1 MKYIYTAGNEAKAVE
16 FANPIRDSWDFVE
29 MMSAMP
35 EAELYA
41 RVSAVNRAMN
51 LTADATANIPFAVLR
66 NGEEIDTS
74 ADWKNVVGLMPKP
87 KELIRLWRLSL
98 FMRNEAYGRVDKV
111 NVAKSWIHY
120 VVPTN
125 IEIITDPMTG
135 GVTRIDRKANGRVVQ
150 SYSMNDKNLIR
161 FWRLDHTTELLPSP
175 NSEFKALANAAGILH
190 AADWWTKNYFEKGAI
205 RPTILAVKGMIPSD
219 KKEDLQAGWARFI
232 RSLGT
237 RLSEL
242 TKILN
247 AETMDVKQIGD
258 GLGDLKDSP
267 VYRQSI
273 ENIAMASGIPLSVL
287 LSNSANYA
295 TAQTE
300 YAMWFRDSITP
311 WTGWMEEVMNDQIFT
326 PRGLHFEFRPE
337 QSEPSQEEEVG
348 RANAYRQYVD
358 SGMKPSIAAQ
368 IVGIDLPIDV
378 EYEDLDEKPEPEP
391 IPEPEQPVEVEEEDD
406 DEMTVKAWDEL
417 DTWRKKCIRYAKRG
431 KAPTFDFKTEHIP
444 SDLADTIRKRLE
456 YAGTPDEV
464 RGAFEVKAVEVI
476 EEVKEPSA
484 ELKALADAINRA
496 FEQPEVKQSQPIINV
511 TMPNITLTAQMPTS
525 EAPTVTVN
533 VPEQPSPIVN
543 VEASPAPIVNITNQV
558 DVPEVNIENT
568 IKMPPPSKPA
578 RVDVIRDRNG
588 NITGMEPK

>member
-1 MKYIYTAGNEAKAVE
+1 MKYIYTAGNEAKAVD

-51 LTADATANIPFAVLR
+51 LTADATANIPFAVLK
-66 NGEEIDTS
+66 NGKEIDTS

-111 NVAKSWIHY
+111 NAAKSWIHY

-125 IEIITDPMTG
+125 IEIKDDAKMPLGI
-135 GVTRIDRKANGRVVQ
+135 RLDRKANGTVVR

-175 NSEFKALANAAGILH
+175 NSEFKALANSAGILH

-205 RPTILAVKGMIPSD
+205 RPTILAVKGMIASD

-287 LSNSANYA
+287 LSNSANFA

-300 YAMWFRDSITP
+300 YAAWFRDSITP
-311 WTGWMEEVMNDQIFT
+311 WAFWLEEVMNDQIFT

-337 QSEPSQEEEVG
+337 QSEPSQEEEVS
-348 RANAYRQYVD
+348 RAGAYSQYVNA
-358 SGMKPSIAAQ
+358 GMKPSIAAQ
-368 IVGIDLPIDV
+368 IVGIDLPVDV
-378 EYEDLDEKPEPEP
+378 EYEDLDGEPEP
-391 IPEPEQPVEVEEEDD
+391 MPEPTPEPVIEIEEVEEEDD
-406 DEMTVKAWDEL
+406 DEMTIKAWDEL
-417 DTWRKKCIRYAKRG
+417 DTWRKKAIRYAKRG

-444 SDLADTIRKRLE
+444 ADLADTIRKRLE

-464 RGAFEVKAVEVI
+464 RGAFEVKAVED
-476 EEVKEPSA
+476 EPIS
-484 ELKALADAINRA
+484 EIQALADAINKA
-496 FEQPEVKQSQPIINV
+496 VEIVSTPNQS
-511 TMPNITLTAQMPTS
+511 
-525 EAPTVTVN
+525 E
-533 VPEQPSPIVN
+533 
-543 VEASPAPIVNITNQV
+543 
-558 DVPEVNIENT
+558 
-568 IKMPPPSKPA
+568 
-578 RVDVIRDRNG
+578 
-588 NITGMEPK
+588 